1 MNTKFEFVAGDTLS
15 VNGVKLQRIRALCD
29 IPEAGVK
36 AGDLGGY
43 LESEKNIGTDP
54 SLQKDGSIQSKE
66 ELVMN
71 EQAENGTYTTV
82 LDSDTITAPPVGA
95 PVPESDNFV
104 STFVRETV
112 TYNLE
117 TLAKAQQ
124 EKQKRLAELQAEV
137 KKEKEALAIIA
148 SRLRLTQ
155 KAVDSSQLVLK
166 SPASPAIRLRALASI
181 ENTGKLLERTIKELG
196 IKVPVKK
203 KIVSKKTKKNSTS

>member
-1 MNTKFEFVAGDTLS
+1 
-15 VNGVKLQRIRALCD
+15 
-29 IPEAGVK
+29 
-36 AGDLGGY
+36 
-43 LESEKNIGTDP
+43 
-54 SLQKDGSIQSKE
+54 
-66 ELVMN
+66 MN

-82 LDSDTITAPPVGA
+82 LDSDTITVPPVGT

-104 STFVRETV
+104 STFVKETV

-124 EKQKRLAELQAEV
+124 EKQKRLAELQEEI

-166 SPASPAIRLRALASI
+166 SPASPASRLRALASI

-196 IKVPVKK
+196 IKVQIKK
-203 KIVSKKTKKNSTS
+203 KIGTKKTKRNSTSE